1 MKKNIRFLVGLLTL
15 LLLLCAGTGAWIFG
29 RAAQNQPAP

>member
-1 MKKNIRFLVGLLTL
+1 MKKNIGSLVGFLAL
-15 LLLLCAGTGAWIFG
+15 LLLLCVGTGAWILR

>member
-1 MKKNIRFLVGLLTL
+1 MKKNIGSLVGFLVL